1 MSQRV
6 RRNFKLS
13 SHCRRPRPTV
23 PPILASELIWQNLM
37 PVLAKSCSST
47 GGRKKCVMRKSR
59 SIRRKSNADDKS
71 LRRSGPCTTTSS
83 K

>member
-23 PPILASELIWQNLM
+23 PPILASELIWQNLT
-37 PVLAKSCSST
+37 PVLPRNCSST
-47 GGRKKCVMRKSR
+47 GGRRKCVMRKSR
-59 SIRRKSNADDKS
+59 SIRRRSNADGKS
-71 LRRSGPCTTTSS
+71 LRRSGLCTITSS